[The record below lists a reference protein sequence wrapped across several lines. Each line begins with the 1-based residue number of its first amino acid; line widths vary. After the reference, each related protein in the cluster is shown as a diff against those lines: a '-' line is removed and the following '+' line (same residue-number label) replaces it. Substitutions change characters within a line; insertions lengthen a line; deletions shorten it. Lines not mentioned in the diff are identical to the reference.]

1 MAYSFPEGSRFY
13 FSADLGTA
21 INVTAVTNANPGV
34 ATTGSAHGIPNGDQ
48 FVFQSG
54 WDDATDTV
62 FRAGSVAT
70 NSLSILG
77 LDTTQTQF
85 YPPGGGSG
93 TIRRIGVWTEMLQ
106 VLDVQAT
113 GGDVRYTPIEPLSRR
128 NSIQVPT
135 GFNPSSI
142 NFVLGW
148 DPNLA
153 FYSAL
158 LGLSRTL
165 TPVALRISVP
175 GMGTM
180 YGYGNV
186 SASEIPQM
194 QRNQANRVQA
204 AMSLLGRP
212 ISYPGV

>member
-1 MAYSFPEGSRFY
+1 MSYSFPEGSRFY
-13 FSADLGTA
+13 FSADLGTT
-21 INVTAVTNANPGV
+21 INITGISNANPGV
-34 ATTGSAHGIPNGDQ
+34 ATTAAAHGMVNGDQ
-48 FVFQSG
+48 FVLQSG
-54 WDDATDTV
+54 WDDATDAV
-62 FRAGSVAT
+62 FRVASSAT
-70 NSLSILG
+70 TSFAVSG

-85 YPPGGGSG
+85 FPVGGGGG
-93 TIRRIGVWTEMLQ
+93 TARKIGVWTEMLQ

-153 FYSAL
+153 FYQTL

-165 TPVALRISVP
+165 TPVALRITVP

-212 ISYPGV
+212 ISYPGS